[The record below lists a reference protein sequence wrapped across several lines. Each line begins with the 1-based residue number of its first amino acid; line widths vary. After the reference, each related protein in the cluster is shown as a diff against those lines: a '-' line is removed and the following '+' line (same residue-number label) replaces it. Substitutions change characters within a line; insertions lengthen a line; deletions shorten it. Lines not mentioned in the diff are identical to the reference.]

1 MSVDIFNYTVLCIE
15 ILLIVEGFINITLA
29 ALRSVTDD
37 SK

>member
-29 ALRSVTDD
+29 ALRSVRDD